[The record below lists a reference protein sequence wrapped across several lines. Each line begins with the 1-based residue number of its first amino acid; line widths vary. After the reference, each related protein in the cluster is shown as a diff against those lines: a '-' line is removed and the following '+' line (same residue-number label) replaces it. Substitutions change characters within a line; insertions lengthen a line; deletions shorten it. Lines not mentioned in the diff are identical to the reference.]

1 MTISSCEGIG
11 PVTNSNKIICKNNK
25 TITIT
30 YLYRFLF
37 YVE

>member
-11 PVTNSNKIICKNNK
+11 PVTNSNKICKNNK